1 MELENQ
7 IRKAEFTCK
16 LCGECCS
23 GKNNEVMVS
32 PDEIDLLCEATG
44 LTPDQITEPYPE
56 WIHDGG
62 ATFTF
67 GRVLRR
73 GEDGN
78 CMFLENNRCTVYPHR
93 PHICRTYPFM
103 LDGKELL
110 VFECCGCKNGEP
122 TSDTEEIA
130 KDLLAR
136 QSAEDKEFLLTKEQ
150 YQKHSMVLGSTIIFD
165 SRGAHLHKQQ

>member
-1 MELENQ
+1 MELEIQ
-7 IRKAEFTCK
+7 IRNAEFACRC
-16 LCGECCS
+16 CGECCS
-23 GKNNEVMVS
+23 GKDNEVMVS
-32 PDEIDLLCEATG
+32 PEEIDLLCKATC
-44 LTPDQITEPYPE
+44 LTPDEIAEPYPE
-56 WIHDGG
+56 WIHDQG

-78 CMFLENNRCTVYPHR
+78 CMFLENKRCTVYEHR

-103 LDGKELL
+103 LDGDRLL
-110 VFECCGCKNGEP
+110 VFECCGCKSGEP
-122 TSDTEEIA
+122 TPDAALVA

-136 QSAEDKEFLLTKEQ
+136 REAEDKEFLLTKEQ

-165 SRGAHLHKQQ
+165 SRGAHQHKQQ

>member
-1 MELENQ
+1 MELERC
-7 IRKAEFTCK
+7 IREAGFTCR

-32 PDEIDLLCEATG
+32 PDEIDLLCKATG
-44 LTPDQITEPYPE
+44 LAQDQITEPYPE
-56 WIHDGG
+56 WIHDSG
-62 ATFTF
+62 ATLTF

-78 CMFLENNRCTVYPHR
+78 CMFLKNNRCAVYANR

-103 LDGKELL
+103 LDGEELL
-110 VFECCGCKNGEP
+110 VFECGGCTIGEETP
-122 TSDTEEIA
+122 ETDLIA
-130 KDLLAR
+130 KDLLTR
-136 QSAEDKEFLLTKEQ
+136 KEAEDKEFLLTKEQ

-165 SRGAHLHKQQ
+165 SRGAHLHKH

>member
-7 IRKAEFTCK
+7 IRKAEFVCR

-23 GKNNEVMVS
+23 GNDNEVMVS
-32 PDEIDLLCEATG
+32 PDEIDRLCEATG
-44 LTPDQITEPYPE
+44 LTAEQIAEPYPE

-62 ATFTF
+62 AAFTF

-78 CMFLENNRCTVYPHR
+78 CMFLENSRCTVYQDR

-103 LDGKELL
+103 LDGETLL
-110 VFECCGCKNGEP
+110 VFECCGCKSGSETP
-122 TSDTEEIA
+122 DAEQIA
-130 KDLLAR
+130 EDLLAR
-136 QSAEDKEFLLTKEQ
+136 REAEDKEFLLTKEQ

-165 SRGAHLHKQQ
+165 SRGAHPHKY

>member
-1 MELENQ
+1 MELEKC
-7 IRKAEFTCK
+7 IHEAGFTCR

-32 PDEIDLLCEATG
+32 PDEIDLLCKASG
-44 LTPDQITEPYPE
+44 LCQDQITEPYPE
-56 WIHDGG
+56 WIQEDG
-62 ATFTF
+62 TTLTF

-78 CMFLENNRCTVYPHR
+78 CMFLKNNRCAVYANR

-103 LDGKELL
+103 LDGEELL
-110 VFECCGCKNGEP
+110 VFACSGCTTGEETP
-122 TSDTEEIA
+122 ETEQIA
-130 KDLLAR
+130 KDLLTR
-136 QSAEDKEFLLTKEQ
+136 KEAEDKEFLLTKEQ

-165 SRGAHLHKQQ
+165 SRGAHLHKH

>member
-1 MELENQ
+1 
-7 IRKAEFTCK
+7 
-16 LCGECCS
+16 
-23 GKNNEVMVS
+23 MVS
-32 PDEIDLLCEATG
+32 PDEIDLLCKACG
-44 LTPDQITEPYPE
+44 LREDQITEPYPE

-78 CMFLENNRCTVYPHR
+78 CMFLKNNRCSVYADR

-103 LDGKELL
+103 LDGEELL
-110 VFECCGCKNGEP
+110 VFACSGCTTGEETP
-122 TSDTEEIA
+122 ETRQIA
-130 KDLLAR
+130 KDLLVR
-136 QSAEDKEFLLTKEQ
+136 KEAEDKEFLLTKEQ

-165 SRGAHLHKQQ
+165 SRGAHLHKH